1 MIKKLLTLG
10 LIICFL
16 AQSSLAVL
24 RSPDGISP
32 RALGMGQAFTAI
44 ADDAFAA
51 YWNPAGFAINPGVD
65 IATNYQ
71 LTNRNQSIGDNAF
84 ALKGCFEIGMNP
96 FAWVAGIGLATM
108 FAYEGAKYLSDK
120 GVVKK
125 GWGRPGTT
133 VDKTESMAEGVK
145 AEDDKKIAEGKEP
158 VRKPI
163 SRKKAAK
170 KAAKEAAK
178 GTIHVTKKFAKAALR
193 GAARQTRHYYYAP
206 HWHRPNYY
214 RPTYWDNRYDYEVVE
229 LTPANKAQFAVGLTV
244 MSDQNLTLNQDTN
257 WYSFSGASGYG
268 ETVAFG
274 ANLNIYDVRIPS
286 LNVKGIGAGLDL
298 GALLRISDA
307 LMFGLTAKEILTTDV
322 HFNNNSVQRYQMKV
336 NLGAAIKPIRQLTL
350 AADIHNVFDQGGETA
365 TMHYGFEVRPI
376 YGVAFRGGLSDN
388 NKTAGISVGIEQL
401 IIDYTYLGGAF
412 GRTQL
417 IGATWKI

>member
-1 MIKKLLTLG
+1 MIKKLLTLSI
-10 LIICFL
+10 IICFL
-16 AQSSLAVL
+16 SQSSIAL

-65 IATNYQ
+65 IAGNYQ
-71 LTNRNQSIGDNAF
+71 MTNRNQSIGDNAL

-96 FAWVAGIGLATM
+96 FAWIAGIGLATM
-108 FAYEGAKYLSDK
+108 FAYEGAKYFSDK

-125 GWGRPGTT
+125 GWGRPGKT
-133 VDKTESMAEGVK
+133 VDKTEPMTEGVK
-145 AEDDKKIAEGKEP
+145 AEDEKKIAEGKKP

-163 SRKKAAK
+163 SRKKVAK
-170 KAAKEAAK
+170 KAVKEVGK
-178 GTIHVTKKFAKAALR
+178 GTIHVGKKFAKAALR
-193 GAARQTRHYYYAP
+193 GAARQTRHYYYSP
-206 HWHRPNYY
+206 HWYRPNYY
-214 RPTYWDNRYDYEVVE
+214 RPTYWDDRYDYEVVE
-229 LTPANKAQFAVGLTV
+229 LTPAGKAQFGGGITI
-244 MSDQNLTLNQDTN
+244 MSDKNATLNQDTN
-257 WYSFSGASGYG
+257 WYSFSGASAYG

-274 ANLNIYDVRIPS
+274 GNLNIYDVRIPS
-286 LNVKGIGAGLDL
+286 LNVNGIGAGLDVGGL
-298 GALLRISDA
+298 VRVSDT
-307 LMFGLTAKEILTTDV
+307 LMFGVMAKEVLTTDI
-322 HFNNNSVQRYQMKV
+322 HFSNTNIQRYQMKV
-336 NLGAAIKPIRQLTL
+336 NAGVAIKPIRQMTL

-365 TMHYGFEVRPI
+365 TMHYGVEIKPV
-376 YGVAFRGGLSDN
+376 YGVALRAGLSDN
-388 NKTAGISVGIEQL
+388 NKTAGISFGIEQL